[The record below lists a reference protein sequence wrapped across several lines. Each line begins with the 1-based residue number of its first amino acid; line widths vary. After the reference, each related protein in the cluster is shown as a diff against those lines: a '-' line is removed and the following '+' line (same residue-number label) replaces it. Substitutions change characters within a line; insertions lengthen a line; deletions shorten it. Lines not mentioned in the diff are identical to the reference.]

1 MKILIM
7 DDEPLV
13 LKLLENYLTMLDH
26 QVVTV
31 LDGRKGLEVFLEAP
45 DIFDLI
51 ITDLQMPGLD
61 GMNVIVRLKD
71 KGYEIPV
78 VLISGYAVPNTE
90 EEIRNLKIVAVLEKP
105 FDLQELG
112 KVVSE
117 VVKAKGK
124 Q

>member
-31 LDGRKGLEVFLEAP
+31 LDGQKGLEVFLQAP

-117 VVKAKGK
+117 VEKAKSK